1 MTTIN
6 KNTKRGQAIIDSWQR
21 GEYANSIRDIYGNYS
36 YAKEKAFNDC
46 YSMYAEDA
54 GSRDF
59 RCTGHN
65 SFSFSVAWIDG
76 NGNLRYETSG
86 GSYIIK

>member
-6 KNTKRGQAIIDSWQR
+6 KNTKRGQYIIRSWQR
-21 GEYANSIRDIYGNYS
+21 GEYAGSICDIYGNYS

-46 YSMYAEDA
+46 FSMYAEDKN
-54 GSRDF
+54 SHDF

-65 SFSFSVAWIDG
+65 SFSFSVAWINGD
-76 NGNLRYETSG
+76 GNLRYETSA
-86 GSYIIK
+86 GSYIVK

>member
-6 KNTKRGQAIIDSWQR
+6 KNTKRGQAILKSWEC
-21 GEYANSIRDIYGNYS
+21 GETVDSIRDIYGNYS
-36 YAKEKAFNDC
+36 YAKERAFDDC
-46 YSMYAEDA
+46 FSMYAEDSGA
-54 GSRDF
+54 RAF

-76 NGNLRYETSG
+76 NGNLRYETAG
-86 GSYIIK
+86 GSYIVK

>member
-21 GEYANSIRDIYGNYS
+21 GEYASSIRDIYGNYS
-36 YAKEKAFNDC
+36 YEKERAFNDC
-46 YSMYAEDA
+46 WNMFASDA

-65 SFSFSVAWIDG
+65 TFSFSVAWIDG

-86 GSYIIK
+86 GSYIVK

>member
-6 KNTKRGQAIIDSWQR
+6 KNTKRGQAIFRSWEC
-21 GEYANSIRDIYGNYS
+21 GEAVDSIRDIYGNYS
-36 YAKEKAFNDC
+36 YAKERAFNNC
-46 YSMYAEDA
+46 FSMYAEDSCA
-54 GSRDF
+54 RAF

-76 NGNLRYETSG
+76 NGNLRYETASG
-86 GSYIIK
+86 PYIVK

>member
-6 KNTKRGQAIIDSWQR
+6 KNTKRGQAIINSWKW
-21 GEYANSIRDIYGNYS
+21 GDDVCSIRDIYDNYS

-46 YSMYAEDA
+46 FSMYAEDKN
-54 GSRDF
+54 SRDF

-65 SFSFSVAWIDG
+65 SFAFSVAWIDG
-76 NGNLRYETSG
+76 NSNLRYETSG
-86 GSYIIK
+86 GSYIVK